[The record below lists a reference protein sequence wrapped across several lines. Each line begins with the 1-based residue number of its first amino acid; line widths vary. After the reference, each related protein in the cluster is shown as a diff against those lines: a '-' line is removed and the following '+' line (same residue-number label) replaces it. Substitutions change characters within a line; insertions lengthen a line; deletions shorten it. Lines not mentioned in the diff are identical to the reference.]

1 MPTMNDVTNTTTPIT
16 IDVYADVV
24 CPGGSTVY
32 DAPEEGAM
40 ARVHAGDRPVLLV
53 VDVQV
58 GVVQGTW
65 DGDRVVGN
73 VARAV
78 ERARATGV
86 PVVWVQHEDDE
97 LPLDTDAW
105 QWAPEL
111 APADGEAV
119 VHKRY
124 NSAFEDTE
132 LEAVLASLGATHV
145 VLTGVAT
152 NWCVRAT
159 AYGALDR
166 GYDLTLVK
174 DAHTTE
180 PIEFTDVR
188 VIAAEDIVRESNVT
202 MSWLT
207 FPGRST
213 RTVAVEGLTFDGG
226 ESPATRQH
234 RS

>member
-1 MPTMNDVTNTTTPIT
+1 MPAMNDVTNPTTPIT

-32 DAPEEGAM
+32 DAPEEGNM
-40 ARVHAGDRPVLLV
+40 ATVRAGDRQVLLV

-65 DGDRVVGN
+65 EGERVVGN
-73 VARAV
+73 VVRAV
-78 ERARATGV
+78 ERSRDAAV

-97 LPLDTDAW
+97 LPRGTDAW
-105 QWAPEL
+105 QWAPQL

-132 LEAVLASLGATHV
+132 LEVVLASLGATHV

-180 PIEFTDVR
+180 PIEFSDGR
-188 VIAAEDIVRESNVT
+188 VVAAEDIVRELNVA

-213 RTVAVEGLTFDGG
+213 RTVAVEGLTFGDA
-226 ESPATRQH
+226 EPPATPQH